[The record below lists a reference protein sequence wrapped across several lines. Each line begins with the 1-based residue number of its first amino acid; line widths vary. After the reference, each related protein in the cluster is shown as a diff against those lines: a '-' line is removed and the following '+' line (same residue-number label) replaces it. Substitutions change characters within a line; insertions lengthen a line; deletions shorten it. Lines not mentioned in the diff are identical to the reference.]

1 MKTTLEE
8 LRESYYIAI
17 SMLDEEEDIRNSLP
31 SNTCDSFEELINMI
45 ISKLDDEICEWE
57 QEDLIAETEED
68 KELVKKELD
77 ILYLKKRICLEKL
90 NEFNQ
95 NNALVEAYEK
105 SSEKHLIFATRNLGN
120 VLFLRDLKD
129 IPEEYYNT
137 VLELLN
143 KLEDNI
149 YEVNEIKDKKLV
161 GNKNITDVYE
171 KKDFKVRICY
181 RMLTPDTCYVML
193 AKMKKS
199 NNDLKDRLE
208 IENRKLNTES
218 DYQRIKKLL
227 QDPKVREELVSFNK
241 EIKKEIEKYIRENG
255 RGGHHNAI

>member
-1 MKTTLEE
+1 MKQTLEE

-17 SMLDEEEDIRNSLP
+17 SRLDNEDDIRNSLP

-45 ISKLDDEICEWE
+45 TSKLDDEICEWE

-68 KELVKKELD
+68 KKLVKQELD

-105 SSEKHLIFATRNLGN
+105 SPEKHLIFATSDLGN
-120 VLFLRDLKD
+120 VYFLRDLKAVS
-129 IPEEYYNT
+129 EEYYKD
-137 VLELLN
+137 VLDLLN
-143 KLEDNI
+143 DLQNNNI
-149 YEVNEIKDKKLV
+149 SVMNETKDKKLN
-161 GNKNITDVYE
+161 GQLSDIFE

-218 DYQRIKKLL
+218 DYQRVKKLL
-227 QDPKVREELVSFNK
+227 QDPKVREELVSSNK
-241 EIKKEIEKYIRENG
+241 EIKKEIEKYIRENS
-255 RGGHHNAI
+255 RGGYQNAI